1 MRLVLDLVDNLR
13 AINLAAR
20 QVLDPNNMLRAFL
33 PVQPVEDVRYRLTQS
48 QRVDVVGAVRALGTP
63 SRQIRRPGVTEIRGG
78 LPAISA
84 MESLTET
91 DLVRARTMAGLDVS
105 GELTRSVAASSAT
118 TALAVD
124 NSFELL
130 RGSVLATGLLAVDN
144 GEIVQSADFGVPAAN
159 RFAAGVSWLDTENAT
174 AFDDYLAWA
183 ERYLRSA
190 GGPAG
195 ACITTRTVWNLFLRN
210 KQVREQFAT
219 GGVVPARV
227 RPGDLAE
234 LLGSY
239 GAPTMTTYER
249 VIDRQRVWP
258 EGRLTFLPGAG
269 QTRVGSTL
277 LGIPEQTVQLVGA
290 QVLNAAE
297 APGVSVVTLVQDH
310 PVSRHVNAD
319 SLGLPALERPEA
331 IVCAKVL
338 SDAEITAATAEVI
351 G

>member
-20 QVLDPNNMLRAFL
+20 QVLDPNNILRAYL
-33 PVQPVEDVRYRLTQS
+33 PVQAVEDVRYRLTQS

-91 DLVRARTMAGLDVS
+91 DLVRARIMAGLDVS
-105 GELTRSVAASSAT
+105 GELSRTVAASSAT

-124 NSFELL
+124 NTFELL
-130 RGSVLATGLLAVDN
+130 RGSTLATGLLAVDN
-144 GEIVQSADFGVPAAN
+144 GEVIQSADFGVPAAN
-159 RFAAGVSWLDTENAT
+159 RFTAAVSWLDTENAK
-174 AFDDYLAWA
+174 AFDDYLAWS
-183 ERYLRSA
+183 ERFLRSS

-195 ACITTRTVWNLFLRN
+195 VCITTRTMWNLFLRN
-210 KQVREQFAT
+210 KQVRSQFTTA
-219 GGVVPARV
+219 GAVPDRV

-239 GAPTMTTYER
+239 QAPPMVTYER

-258 EGRLTFLPGAG
+258 EGRLSFLPGVG

-277 LGIPEQTVQLVGA
+277 LGIPEQSVQLVSA
-290 QVLNAAE
+290 RVLNAAE
-297 APGVSVVTLVQDH
+297 APGVSVVTLVEDH
-310 PVSRHVNAD
+310 PVARHVNAD

-331 IVCAKVL
+331 IVVAKAL
-338 SDAEITAATAEVI
+338 SDAEIITATAEVI